1 MNIQEQMRIDLKD
14 ALRARDK
21 LRKNTIRMTLAAL
34 KNARV
39 AKNADL
45 TEGEAMAVLRKEVK
59 QRHDAI
65 SEFRKGN
72 RADLVAQESAE
83 IEILERYL
91 PQMMGRDQILSLARE
106 VIAETGAS
114 SPRQMGQVMRALMPR
129 VQGQADG
136 RMVSE
141 IVKELLASTSK

>member
-1 MNIQEQMRIDLKD
+1 MLLNVHEQLVADLKG
-14 ALRARDK
+14 ALRAKDE
-21 LRKNTIRMTLAAL
+21 LRKGTIRMALAAL

-45 TEGEAMAVLRKEVK
+45 TDNEMAAVLRKQVK
-59 QRHDAI
+59 QRHDSI
-65 SEFRKGN
+65 SEYRKGG
-72 RADLVAQESAE
+72 RDDLVAQESAE

-91 PQMMGRDQILSLARE
+91 PQMMGRDEITSLARE

-114 SPRQMGQVMRALMPR
+114 GPRQMGQVMRALMPR
-129 VQGQADG
+129 VQGRADG

-141 IVKELLASTSK
+141 VVKALLAST